1 MLSNHVSCYYVVT
14 SVTFYHS
21 ATVEISQSRSV
32 HAVEH
37 DPCCPDPTKLSAEDC
52 KAVHYGLC
60 SPLLKLPS
68 FTVPPAQTTSAPS
81 SPGTPKKTSS
91 TPSSPVTPKGTA
103 PAISELLG
111 ATTPPVRNPTTINS
125 PVLHRSASPIFASPV
140 TSPTVTQTMMSTPS
154 AVVSNSNSAST
165 SAMDV
170 EMLDPVTLLA
180 CDLEDQLQSLVSTF
194 VAQDKVRLAAR
205 KKAEISPVGYK
216 SGPISNQT
224 TPVSNKSISPIKK
237 YDKKIKD
244 DRSSGDESPSSLCSE
259 TSQTSKQNG
268 LTKLMTSPKGVNV
281 INDPLLKELRKY
293 SPETHSER
301 NPFSFDQ
308 INKQLNVFTAHFEE
322 NLQDRSSSP
331 SFKSATLPTLKPSP
345 EYQQTGVKA
354 QITKFASKEKDA
366 YQNSPTN
373 SLDRRQITKPKPAI
387 QEPFSLALTQQPS
400 GPLSLDA
407 LQELLQKSQEK
418 LARETAELETQP
430 KQATMFQSS
439 RATSVPYIEAKTVEL
454 LQPVTNFGEEK
465 FVPFYVNE
473 ACKDHND
480 FTPST
485 APIPSQSMLYHQQTF
500 SKPGQDYVQSAVD
513 YAKTRIQSV
522 QQGIGRASE
531 DTRPR
536 PAKNGHLV
544 SDAKSKWE
552 TNIQQD
558 YLVTDIDN
566 ESFQRG
572 SHKRTLSMEG
582 LLDVPSPSI
591 PHPKLTTAQKQHI
604 KERSLSP
611 TDRHSHVPIRPFL
624 TKGSVAE
631 RVLLFECCPDRALE
645 RTASGNKSKQN
656 LISTWRP
663 GNSDVQNKTQDK
675 TTSHLLMRG
684 LSSYTHGNR
693 LEEGARFSFY
703 TLVFRAAFNF
713 MDYGFSWIMAL

>member
-1 MLSNHVSCYYVVT
+1 MLSNHVRCDYVVT

-21 ATVEISQSRSV
+21 ALVDKSQTRTIHS
-32 HAVEH
+32 VEH

-68 FTVPPAQTTSAPS
+68 FTIPPAQTTSAPS
-81 SPGTPKKTSS
+81 SPGTPKKNSSS

-103 PAISELLG
+103 PSISELLG
-111 ATTPPVRNPTTINS
+111 ATTPPFRNPTTINS
-125 PVLHRSASPIFASPV
+125 PVLQRPSSPIF
-140 TSPTVTQTMMSTPS
+140 TSPGTSPSVNQTMMSTPGT
-154 AVVSNSNSAST
+154 VVSNSNTAS
-165 SAMDV
+165 SPAMDM

-205 KKAEISPVGYK
+205 KKAEISPSAYK
-216 SGPISNQT
+216 SGPISNPT
-224 TPVSNKSISPIKK
+224 SPVPGKTISPIKK

-244 DRSSGDESPSSLCSE
+244 DRSSGDESPSSLSSE
-259 TSQTSKQNG
+259 TSQTSKHNG
-268 LTKLMTSPKGVNV
+268 LTKVMTSPKGAHV
-281 INDPLLKELRKY
+281 ISDPLLKELKKY

-331 SFKSATLPTLKPSP
+331 AFKSATLPTLKPSP

-366 YQNSPTN
+366 YQSSPSN
-373 SLDRRQITKPKPAI
+373 SLERRQNVKPKHAVP
-387 QEPFSLALTQQPS
+387 EPFSLAIPQQPS

-418 LARETAELETQP
+418 LARETAELDNQP
-430 KQATMFQSS
+430 KQATALQSP
-439 RATSVPYIEAKTVEL
+439 RAISVPYIEAKTVEL

-473 ACKDHND
+473 ACKDHTE

-485 APIPSQSMLYHQQTF
+485 TPSQNMLYHQQTF
-500 SKPGQDYVQSAVD
+500 SKPGQEYVQSAVD

-522 QQGIGRASE
+522 QQGNARSTE
-531 DTRPR
+531 DTKPR

-552 TNIQQD
+552 TNIQQE
-558 YLVTDIDN
+558 YLVTDMDN
-566 ESFQRG
+566 DSFQRG

-663 GNSDVQNKTQDK
+663 GSSDVQNKTQV
-675 TTSHLLMRG
+675 R
-684 LSSYTHGNR
+684 
-693 LEEGARFSFY
+693 
-703 TLVFRAAFNF
+703 VFK
-713 MDYGFSWIMAL
+713 WIF